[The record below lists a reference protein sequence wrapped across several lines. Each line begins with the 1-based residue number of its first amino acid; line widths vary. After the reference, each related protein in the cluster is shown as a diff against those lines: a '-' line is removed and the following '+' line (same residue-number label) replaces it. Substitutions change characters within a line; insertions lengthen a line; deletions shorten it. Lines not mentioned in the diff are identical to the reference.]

1 MNPSTIRTIF
11 RTIAFAEALSW
22 IGLLTGSYLKRF
34 PEDPTDT
41 VVKIFGPIH
50 GAIFIGFVVMC
61 FLARRAFGWTTKTFV
76 FALASSIPP
85 FFTVLFEVVAD
96 RKGLLA
102 KRQLV
107 GATSAP

>member
-1 MNPSTIRTIF
+1 MNPSTVRTVF
-11 RTIAFAEALSW
+11 RTIAFAEAVSW

-34 PEDPTDT
+34 PDDPTDT

-61 FLARRAFGWTTKTFV
+61 FLARKAFGWTTKTFV
-76 FALASSIPP
+76 LALASSIPP
-85 FFTVLFEVVAD
+85 FFTVIFEVVAD
-96 RKGLLA
+96 RKGLLSE
-102 KRQLV
+102 RQPV